1 MKVDGNMADTYVQVR
16 ETLLTI
22 LRSLHKRST
31 DVANTI

>member
-1 MKVDGNMADTYVQVR
+1 MMEIMADAYMQVR

-31 DVANTI
+31 DVANTV